1 MFTSIAIIGRPNV
14 GKSSLFNKLTKSRD
28 AIVSDF
34 PGLTKDRNHG
44 YIKLKDKKTLLI
56 DTGGIVDQKEDI
68 KEAITYQAWLAAE
81 ESSLIILL
89 FDGSEDLNKVDLD
102 IIKKLRKLNKE
113 FVTVLNKIDKKS
125 KSLIKQDLLKNGIKE
140 YIEIS
145 AEHSKNLN
153 TLKSLLEAK
162 MPDVSV
168 ELPEGK
174 KVAILGR
181 PNAGKSTFVNKL
193 INEDRLIV
201 SEIAG
206 TTIDAISVPFEFND
220 QKFIFIDTAGIR
232 KGYKYNHKVEYFSYI
247 RAIHAIE
254 QSDIVIFM
262 FDASEGLVD
271 QDLKIINMVVENGKP
286 ILFTIN
292 KIDLVTKEELNNIY
306 TTKKMQSEFIS
317 NLLKVEISAIKKKG
331 FKKVFNL
338 TNKLIELSQ
347 KKYSTSKLNN
357 LLRQF
362 VSSSA
367 PPASGG
373 RQLKFKHV
381 HFAGTCPTT
390 LVIHSNQDKKI
401 PSNYKKYLENCF
413 RSNLGLSSIQL
424 KLIFRKA
431 DNPYEGKKNKLSERQ
446 VKKRKRL
453 IKHNK
458 KSKK

>member
-56 DTGGIVDQKEDI
+56 DTGGIVDQNEDI

-113 FVTVLNKIDKKS
+113 FITVLNKIDKKS

-162 MPDVSV
+162 MPDASV

-338 TNKLIELSQ
+338 TNKLIDLSQ

>member
-56 DTGGIVDQKEDI
+56 DTGGIVNQKEDI
-68 KEAITYQAWLAAE
+68 KEAISYQAWQAVE
-81 ESSLIILL
+81 ESYLIILL

-102 IIKKLRKLNKE
+102 IIYKLRKLNKL
-113 FVTVLNKIDKKS
+113 FITVLNKIDKKS
-125 KSLIKQDLLKNGIKE
+125 TSSIKQDLSKNGINE

-153 TLKSLLEAK
+153 LLKSYLEGK
-162 MPDVSV
+162 IPDASV
-168 ELPEGK
+168 NLPEGK
-174 KVAILGR
+174 KVAVLGR
-181 PNAGKSTFVNKL
+181 PNAGKSTFINNL

-206 TTIDAISVPFEFND
+206 TTIDAISVPFEFD
-220 QKFIFIDTAGIR
+220 KQKFIFIDTAGIR

-254 QSDIVIFM
+254 ESDIVIFM
-262 FDASEGLVD
+262 IDASEGLVD

-286 ILFTIN
+286 ILFAIN
-292 KIDLVTKEELNNIY
+292 KIDLVSKEELSNIY
-306 TTKKMQSEFIS
+306 KTKKMQSEFIS
-317 NLLKVEISAIKKKG
+317 NLLKVEISAMKKKG

-338 TNKLIELSQ
+338 TNKLIDLSQ
-347 KKYSTSKLNN
+347 KKHSTSKLNN
-357 LLRQF
+357 LLKKF
-362 VSSSA
+362 ISLSA

-390 LVIHSNQDKKI
+390 LIIHANQDKKI

-446 VKKRKRL
+446 IKKRKRL

-458 KSKK
+458 KPKK